1 MTARLSSPEVKKRL
15 QQFSK
20 RFRNAE
26 NEQRE
31 ATMFWAGF
39 YSCFGI
45 SAAEATVFE
54 QQVRKLDGNRGRI
67 DSFIPG
73 LLIVEHKSRG
83 RDLEAAYE
91 QAEDYF
97 IALKPEER
105 PKYIITSDFA
115 RIVIYDLETKQR
127 NETSIED
134 LPKHASWFKFLVEG
148 KQEAIVEE
156 REIDRS
162 AAYTIS
168 KLHEALLRINF
179 KGRDLEVFL
188 TRLLFC
194 LFADDTGIF
203 NENGQFRRFVESAKD
218 DGSDT
223 GQKIGE
229 LFEVLNTADE
239 DRYITLEDNLKAF
252 PYINGNLFAERTR
265 IPVFDSDLRKLLISC
280 ATLDWSGISPAIFGA
295 MFQGVLEERNTT
307 EKRQA
312 TRRELGAHYTSE
324 RNILRVI
331 NPLFLDE
338 LREEFEACKRTKNK
352 TRLNFLYDKLP
363 TLTFFD
369 PACGCGNFLVIAYRE
384 LRKLENDVIA
394 ELFGYNG
401 TIGGTLDVST
411 LCRVKLHQFY
421 GIEIDE
427 AAAHIA
433 RVALYITDHQMNDL
447 AAERFGY
454 SRPTIPLIDN
464 PQVTVGNA
472 LRIDWEE
479 VLPTNYCNYLFGN
492 PPFIGKQNQK
502 EVQKEDM
509 EIVFAGIKNYSLLD
523 YVSCW
528 YLKAAHYISN
538 SKIEVA
544 FVSTNSI
551 VQGEQ
556 VSILW
561 AELSRLKVKI
571 NFCHRTFKWNNE
583 GKGVAAV
590 HCVIVGF
597 SNFDRKIKSIYN
609 YPDGIDKEPTKVDA
623 QIINPYLVDAQF
635 VLFEP
640 RRVPI
645 SKSKEIVF
653 GNMANDGGF
662 LFLTKEEREEIIT
675 SFPDAKELIKPFLGA
690 DEFINNLE
698 RWCIWLA
705 DVDAS
710 KWRNIIPIYDR
721 VEKVKSIRLKSN
733 REATNKLA
741 KTPYLFG
748 EIRQK
753 LGTYIL
759 VPRHSSESRDYI
771 PIGFFDEKTICGDA
785 NLMIPSASL
794 YDFSIL
800 TSKMNMAWVK
810 TVCGRIKSDFR
821 YSNTIVYNNFPWPL
835 KPTDEIVNLC
845 NVSANE
851 ILEARLAHPESNL
864 ASLYDPLSTPID
876 LLKAHERNDKA
887 VDKAYGYKGKDD
899 DASRVAFLFKLYEE
913 QTSLL
918 PTTDTK
924 TKRIKKID
932 QNTKDF
938 L

>member
-1 MTARLSSPEVKKRL
+1 MTARLSSTEVKKRL

-31 ATMFWAGF
+31 ATMFWAEF

-45 SAAEATVFE
+45 SAADATVYE
-54 QQVRKLDGNRGRI
+54 HQVKKLDGNRGRI

-91 QAEDYF
+91 QAEEYF

-115 RIVIYDLETKQR
+115 RIVIYDLEAKQR

-148 KQEAIVEE
+148 KQQAIVEE

-194 LFADDTGIF
+194 LFADDTSIF
-203 NENGQFRRFVESAKD
+203 NENGQFRRFVESAKE
-218 DGSDT
+218 DGSDI
-223 GQKIGE
+223 GQKVGE
-229 LFEVLNTADE
+229 LFEVLNTADD
-239 DRYITLEDNLKAF
+239 DRFVTLEDNIKAF

-295 MFQGVLEERNTT
+295 MFQGVLEEHNTT

-331 NPLFLDE
+331 NPLFLDD
-338 LREEFEACKRTKNK
+338 LREEFEASKRTKNK
-352 TRLNFLYDKLP
+352 TRLKFLYDKLQ

-394 ELFGYNG
+394 ELFGYNS
-401 TIGGTLDVST
+401 TIGGTLDVSS
-411 LCRVKLHQFY
+411 LCRVKLNQFY

-433 RVALYITDHQMNDL
+433 RVALYITDHQMNEL
-447 AAERFGY
+447 SAKRFGY

-472 LRIDWEE
+472 LRIDWQE
-479 VLPTNYCNYLFGN
+479 VLPANECNYLFGN

-509 EIVFAGIKNYSLLD
+509 EIVFSGIKNHSLLD

-561 AELSRLKVKI
+561 AELSRLNVKI

-597 SNFDRKIKSIYN
+597 STFDRKIKSIYN
-609 YPDGIDKEPTKVDA
+609 YPDGIDKEPSKVDA
-623 QIINPYLVDAQF
+623 QTINPYLVDAPF
-635 VLFEP
+635 VLLEP

-662 LFLTKEEREEIIT
+662 LFFNKEEREEIIT
-675 SFPDAKELIKPFLGA
+675 IFPDSKELIKPFLGA

-705 DVDAS
+705 DVDAN
-710 KWRNIIPIYDR
+710 KWRNITPIYER

-753 LGTYIL
+753 LGAYIL
-759 VPRHSSESRDYI
+759 VPRHSSESREYI

-800 TSKMNMAWVK
+800 SSKMNMAWVK

-821 YSNTIVYNNFPWPL
+821 YSNTIVYNNFPWPIMP
-835 KPTDEIVNLC
+835 KDEIFNLC
-845 NVSANE
+845 NSSANS
-851 ILEARLAHPESNL
+851 ILEARLAHPQSNL
-864 ASLYDPLSTPID
+864 ASLYDPLSMPLD
-876 LLKAHERNDKA
+876 LLKAHDSNDKA

-899 DASRVAFLFKLYEE
+899 DASRVAFLFRLYEQ

-918 PTTDTK
+918 PIAEIK
-924 TKRIKKID
+924 NKRVKNSAQI
-932 QNTKDF
+932 TKDVQ
-938 L
+938 

>member
-1 MTARLSSPEVKKRL
+1 MAERLSSTEVRKRL
-15 QQFSK
+15 QQLSK
-20 RFRNAE
+20 QFRKAE

-39 YSCFGI
+39 YNCFGI

-83 RDLEAAYE
+83 GDLEAAYE
-91 QAEDYF
+91 QAEEYF

-115 RIVIYDLETKQR
+115 RIVINDLETKQR

-134 LPKHASWFKFLVEG
+134 LPKNAGWFKFLVEG
-148 KQEAIVEE
+148 KQEAIIEE

-179 KGRDLEVFL
+179 KGHDLEVFL

-203 NENGQFRRFVESAKD
+203 NENGQFRRIKESTKE
-218 DGSDT
+218 DGSDI
-223 GQKIGE
+223 GQQIGE
-229 LFEVLNTADE
+229 LFDVLNTAEE
-239 DRYITLEDNLKAF
+239 DRLITLDDKFKSF
-252 PYINGNLFAERTR
+252 PFISGNLFAERTR
-265 IPVFDSDLRKLLISC
+265 IPVFDSNLRSLLISC
-280 ATLDWSGISPAIFGA
+280 AVLDWSGISPAIFGA
-295 MFQGVLEERNTT
+295 MFQGVLEEHNFT
-307 EKRQA
+307 ERKQA
-312 TRRELGAHYTSE
+312 TRRELGVHYTSE

-331 NPLFLDE
+331 NPLFLED
-338 LREEFEACKRTKNK
+338 LREEFEVSKRTKNK
-352 TRLNFLYDKLP
+352 TRLNFLYDKLQ

-394 ELFGYNG
+394 ELFDFDKMRGL
-401 TIGGTLDVST
+401 LDVST

-433 RVALYITDHQMNDL
+433 RVALYITDHQMNVL
-447 AAERFGY
+447 SAERFGY
-454 SRPTIPLIDN
+454 SRPTIPLNDN
-464 PQVTVGNA
+464 PKIRIGNA
-472 LRIDWEE
+472 LRIDWESI
-479 VLPTNYCNYLFGN
+479 LPASQCSYVFGN
-492 PPFIGKQNQK
+492 PPFIGKQNQTQN
-502 EVQKEDM
+502 QKEDM
-509 EIVFAGIKNYSLLD
+509 EFVFDKVKNYSLLD

-528 YLKAAHYISN
+528 YLKAARYILDL
-538 SKIEVA
+538 KIDLA

-561 AELSRLKVKI
+561 SELSKIGIHI
-571 NFCHRTFKWNNE
+571 NFCYRTFKWSNE
-583 GKGVAAV
+583 GKGNAAV

-597 SNFDRKIKSIYN
+597 SKYDKKNKYIYN
-609 YPDGIDKEPTKVDA
+609 FPDGIDKEPVKNEA
-623 QIINPYLVDAQF
+623 KAINPYLVDAPF
-635 VLFEP
+635 ILLES
-640 RRVPI
+640 RRSPI
-645 SKSKEIVF
+645 SKIKEIVF
-653 GNMANDGGF
+653 GNMPNDGGF
-662 LFLTKEEREEIIT
+662 LFLTKEERKDILDK
-675 SFPDAKELIKPFLGA
+675 FPEANELIKPFLGA

-705 DVDAS
+705 DIEVS
-710 KWRNIIPIYDR
+710 KWRNIMPIYER
-721 VEKVKSIRLKSN
+721 VEKVKNLRLEST
-733 REATNKLA
+733 RDATNKLA

-753 LGTYIL
+753 KGNFIL
-759 VPRHSSESRDYI
+759 IPLHSSENRDYI
-771 PIGFFDEKTICGDA
+771 PIGFFDENTICGNA
-785 NLMIPSASL
+785 NSMVPSASF

-835 KPTDEIVNLC
+835 DVDEEIVSRC
-845 NVSANE
+845 NASATS
-851 ILEARLAHPESNL
+851 IIKARLSHPESNL
-864 ASLYDPLSTPID
+864 ASLYDSISMPID
-876 LLKAHERNDKA
+876 LLKAHESNDKA

-918 PTTDTK
+918 PTTDVK
-924 TKRIKKID
+924 KKRVKNTENI
-932 QNTKDF
+932 TKD
-938 L
+938 LL

>member
-39 YSCFGI
+39 YNCFGI

-203 NENGQFRRFVESAKD
+203 YENGQFRRFVESAKE
-218 DGSDT
+218 DGSDV

-229 LFEVLNTADE
+229 LFEVLNTADD
-239 DRYITLEDNLKAF
+239 DRFITLEDNLKAF

-295 MFQGVLEERNTT
+295 MFQGVLEEHNTT

-352 TRLNFLYDKLP
+352 TRLKFLYDKLS

-454 SRPTIPLIDN
+454 SRPTIPLTDN
-464 PQVTVGNA
+464 PQVTVSNA
-472 LRIDWEE
+472 LRIDWQE
-479 VLPTNYCNYLFGN
+479 VLPTNECNYLFGN

-509 EIVFAGIKNYSLLD
+509 EIVFTGIKNYSLLD

-528 YLKAAHYISN
+528 YLKAAHYIFN

-609 YPDGIDKEPTKVDA
+609 YPDGIDKEPTKVNA
-623 QIINPYLVDAQF
+623 QILNPYLVDAQF

-675 SFPDAKELIKPFLGA
+675 SFPDANELIKPFLGA

-710 KWRNIIPIYDR
+710 KWRNIKPIYDR

-759 VPRHSSESRDYI
+759 VPRHSSENRDYI

-785 NLMIPSASL
+785 NLMIPLASL

-800 TSKMNMAWVK
+800 TSKMSMAWVK

-845 NVSANE
+845 NLSANE

-924 TKRIKKID
+924 TKRIKKFG

>member
-1 MTARLSSPEVKKRL
+1 MTARLSSTEVKKRL

-31 ATMFWAGF
+31 ATMFWAEF

-45 SAAEATVFE
+45 SAADATVYE
-54 QQVRKLDGNRGRI
+54 HQVKKLDGNRGRI

-91 QAEDYF
+91 QAEEYF

-127 NETSIED
+127 NETCIED

-148 KQEAIVEE
+148 KQQAIVEE

-203 NENGQFRRFVESAKD
+203 NENGQFRRFVESAKE
-218 DGSDT
+218 DGSDI
-223 GQKIGE
+223 GQKVGE
-229 LFEVLNTADE
+229 LFEVLNTADD
-239 DRYITLEDNLKAF
+239 DRFVTLEDNLKAF

-295 MFQGVLEERNTT
+295 MFQGVLEEHNTT
-307 EKRQA
+307 EKRQS

-331 NPLFLDE
+331 NPLFLDD
-338 LREEFEACKRTKNK
+338 LREEFEASKRTKNK
-352 TRLNFLYDKLP
+352 TRLKFLYDKLQ

-394 ELFGYNG
+394 ELFGYNS
-401 TIGGTLDVST
+401 TIGGTLDVSA
-411 LCRVKLHQFY
+411 LCRVKLNQFY

-433 RVALYITDHQMNDL
+433 RVALYITDHQMNEL
-447 AAERFGY
+447 SAKRFGY
-454 SRPTIPLIDN
+454 SRPTIPLTDN
-464 PQVTVGNA
+464 PQVTVDNA
-472 LRIDWEE
+472 LRMDWKE
-479 VLPTNYCNYLFGN
+479 VLPANECNYLFGN

-509 EIVFAGIKNYSLLD
+509 EIVFSGIKNYSLLD

-561 AELSRLKVKI
+561 AELRRLNVKI

-597 SNFDRKIKSIYN
+597 STFDRKIKSIYN
-609 YPDGIDKEPTKVDA
+609 YPDGIDKEPSKVDA
-623 QIINPYLVDAQF
+623 QTINPYLVDAPF
-635 VLFEP
+635 VLLEP

-662 LFLTKEEREEIIT
+662 LFFTKEEREEIIT
-675 SFPDAKELIKPFLGA
+675 IFPYSKELIKPFLGA

-698 RWCIWLA
+698 RWCIWLS

-710 KWRNIIPIYDR
+710 KWRNITPIYER

-753 LGTYIL
+753 SGTYIL

-821 YSNTIVYNNFPWPL
+821 YSNTIVYNNFPWPIMP
-835 KPTDEIVNLC
+835 KDEIFNLC
-845 NVSANE
+845 NSSANS
-851 ILEARLAHPESNL
+851 ILEARLAHPQSNL
-864 ASLYDPLSTPID
+864 ASLYDPLSMPLD
-876 LLKAHERNDKA
+876 LLKAHESNDKA

-899 DASRVAFLFKLYEE
+899 DASRVAFLFKLYEQ

-918 PTTDTK
+918 PISEIK
-924 TKRIKKID
+924 NKRVKSSAQI
-932 QNTKDF
+932 TKDVQ
-938 L
+938 